1 MIGKV
6 KGTLV
11 EVQGS
16 TGLVE
21 TQMGITYEILLTPRV
36 LASPVGT
43 QLDIHTHL
51 QVKED
56 SHTLF
61 GFDDHSQKVLF
72 RLLISV
78 SGVGPK
84 SAFGI
89 VSFSS
94 AQSIIAAIRDS
105 DTAFF
110 SKMPGLGKKTAMKII
125 VELSS
130 KLKGAIDESKLFITD
145 DTKVVLDALV
155 SLGYPAAEARSIING
170 LPSTMSVEQMI
181 TEALKKSGST
191 K

>member
-11 EVQGS
+11 EVQGNV
-16 TGLVE
+16 GLVE
-21 TQMGITYEILLTPRV
+21 TQMGIAYEILLTPRA
-36 LASPVGT
+36 LASPIGT
-43 QLDIHTHL
+43 AFDIHTHL
-51 QVKED
+51 QVKVD

-61 GFDDHSQKVLF
+61 GFDDYSQKVLF
-72 RLLISV
+72 KLLIGV

-94 AQSIIAAIRDS
+94 ATSIIAAIRDS
-105 DTAFF
+105 DTAYF
-110 SKMPGLGKKTAMKII
+110 SRMPGVGKKTAMKII

-145 DTKVVLDALV
+145 DTKIVLDALV
-155 SLGYPAAEARSIING
+155 SLGYPAAEARSIVNG

-181 TEALKKSGST
+181 TEALKQSGSA

>member
-11 EVQGS
+11 EVQGNV
-16 TGLVE
+16 GLVE
-21 TQMGITYEILLTPRV
+21 TQMGIAYEILLTPRA
-36 LASPVGT
+36 LASPIGT
-43 QLDIHTHL
+43 AFDIHTHL

-61 GFDDHSQKVLF
+61 GFDDYSQKVLF
-72 RLLISV
+72 KLLIGV

-94 AQSIIAAIRDS
+94 ATSIIAAIRDS
-105 DTAFF
+105 DTAYF
-110 SKMPGLGKKTAMKII
+110 SRMPGVGKKTAMKII

-130 KLKGAIDESKLFITD
+130 KHKGAIDESKLFITD
-145 DTKVVLDALV
+145 DTKIVLDALV
-155 SLGYPAAEARSIING
+155 SLGYPAAEARSIVNG

-181 TEALKKSGST
+181 TEALKQSGSA

>member
-11 EVQGS
+11 EVQGNV
-16 TGLVE
+16 GLVE
-21 TQMGITYEILLTPRV
+21 TQMGIAYEILLTPRA
-36 LASPVGT
+36 LASPIGT
-43 QLDIHTHL
+43 AFDIHTHL

-61 GFDDHSQKVLF
+61 GFDDYSQKVLF
-72 RLLISV
+72 KLLIGV

-94 AQSIIAAIRDS
+94 ATSIIAAIRDS
-105 DTAFF
+105 DTSYF
-110 SKMPGLGKKTAMKII
+110 SLMPEVGKKTALKII

-130 KLKGAIDESKLFITD
+130 KLNGAIDESKLFITD
-145 DTKVVLDALV
+145 DTKIVLDALV
-155 SLGYPAAEARSIING
+155 SLGYPAAEARSIVNG

-181 TEALKKSGST
+181 TEALKQSGSA

>member
-11 EVQGS
+11 EVQGNV
-16 TGLVE
+16 GLVE
-21 TQMGITYEILLTPRV
+21 TQMGIAYEILLTPRA
-36 LASPVGT
+36 LASPIGT
-43 QLDIHTHL
+43 AFDIHTHL

-61 GFDDHSQKVLF
+61 GFDDYSQKVLF
-72 RLLISV
+72 KLLIGV

-94 AQSIIAAIRDS
+94 ATSIIAAIRDS
-105 DTAFF
+105 DTAYF
-110 SKMPGLGKKTAMKII
+110 SRMPGVGKKTAMKII

-145 DTKVVLDALV
+145 DTKIVLDALV
-155 SLGYPAAEARSIING
+155 SLGYPAAEARSIVNG

-181 TEALKKSGST
+181 TEALKQSGSA